1 MSIWYVRNCFLQQL
15 DHSAL
20 FLHGVV
26 LYLSCGKLQPY
37 SADAGNIAGAEFGIP
52 EGQFWHNPQGAHGT
66 HVAGTIA
73 AQGGNDEGVVGVI
86 PSNQGICLLIARI
99 FDDTEQGQS
108 TSVIYQGIEWCAE
121 NGARVISLSLGGPGF
136 DEVGQE
142 LTTALTQNENIL
154 VVAAAGNDGTSSYS
168 YPASY
173 PDVISVAAVD
183 EGNNPAGFSQFN
195 DQVDLAAPGVN
206 IESTVPGNSYASLQ
220 GTSMATPHVTAA
232 IAKVWAARPQCTNQQ
247 VREAVER
254 SAFDLLSAGKDD
266 STGYGLV
273 QVAAAYQVRNT
284 LLPSAFCVLQRQGT
298 HTISR

>member
-1 MSIWYVRNCFLQQL
+1 
-15 DHSAL
+15 
-20 FLHGVV
+20 
-26 LYLSCGKLQPY
+26 
-37 SADAGNIAGAEFGIP
+37 
-52 EGQFWHNPQGAHGT
+52 
-66 HVAGTIA
+66 
-73 AQGGNDEGVVGVI
+73 
-86 PSNQGICLLIARI
+86 
-99 FDDTEQGQS
+99 
-108 TSVIYQGIEWCAE
+108 
-121 NGARVISLSLGGPGF
+121 
-136 DEVGQE
+136 VGQE
-142 LTTALTQNENIL
+142 LTAALTQNENIL
-154 VVAAAGNDGTSSYS
+154 VVAAAGNDGSSSYN

-232 IAKVWAARPQCTNQQ
+232 IAKVWAARPQCTNHQ
-247 VREAVER
+247 VREAVEQ

-284 LLPSAFCVLQRQGT
+284 LLPKAFCVLQRQRT
-298 HTISR
+298 YTISRYYIRCHDTFSDDHSTSSRFLSRAEPARCRLLRILPRR